1 MQLQLLPAFAA
12 LASAVAAVKV
22 NPLPAPQSISWGNSG
37 PKNVGWLEFRTNGKG
52 AGGDNARVLND
63 AWTRAYDTMRRLA
76 WTPAAIEKPIPEF
89 EPFPTPGSDSH
100 SKRTETPWLS
110 SIHVQIND
118 WEADLQHAVDES
130 YTLKIEASSPT
141 VEITAKT
148 VWGAIHAFTT
158 FQQIVIS
165 NGQDGLI
172 VEQPVT
178 IKDHPNFPYRGVM
191 LDTARNF
198 ISPEKMKEQ
207 MNGMALAKLNVLH
220 WHITDNQAWP
230 IEIKAYPQMTK
241 DAYSP
246 RERYSVDT
254 VAEIIAYARARAIR
268 VIPEID
274 MPGHS
279 ASGWLQIDKN
289 IITCENSWWSNDNW
303 PLHTAVQPNPG
314 QLDVLNPD
322 TYDHVR
328 KVYSELSKRFTDD
341 FFHVGGD
348 ELQTNCF
355 NFSKTIRDWFEEDD
369 SRTYSDLNQYWLDHA
384 LPIFTSKNVTGGK
397 NRRLIMWEDVL
408 LSPNSPAHDVPK
420 DVILQ
425 AWNEGPVHVQNIT
438 ARGHDVIVSSSEFF
452 YLDCGVGGY
461 VTNDARYNDQ
471 LNPDAETPNFN
482 YGGGGGSWC
491 APYKTW
497 QRIYSYDF
505 TANLTAEQEK
515 HVIGVTAP
523 LWSEQIDDS
532 VISSKLWPR
541 GAALGELAWSG
552 NKDPKTG
559 KKRLTQLTQRILN
572 FREYLLA
579 NGVGASPLVP
589 KYCTQHP
596 HHCDLWY
603 DQDAVDKDLRL

>member
-1 MQLQLLPAFAA
+1 MRCSLLPAIAA
-12 LASAVAAVKV
+12 LASAVGAVKV
-22 NPLPAPQSISWGNSG
+22 NPLPAPQSICWGKSG
-37 PKNVGWLEFRTNGKG
+37 PKNVGWLEYRTNGNG
-52 AGGDNARVLND
+52 AGGENAQLLND
-63 AWTRAYDTMRRLA
+63 AWNRAYDTMRRLA
-76 WTPAAIEKPIPEF
+76 WVPAAIEEPIPEF
-89 EPFPTPGSDSH
+89 EPFPTPGSDAH
-100 SKRTETPWLS
+100 SKRAETPWLS
-110 SIHVQIND
+110 SVHVQVED
-118 WEADLQHAVDES
+118 WTADLKHAVDES
-130 YTLKIEASSPT
+130 YTLRIEASSPT
-141 VEITAKT
+141 VEISAKT
-148 VWGAIHAFTT
+148 VWGALHAFTT

-165 NGQDGLI
+165 NGQDGLV

-178 IKDHPNFPYRGVM
+178 IKDKPNFPYRGVM
-191 LDTARNF
+191 IDSARNF
-198 ISPEKMKEQ
+198 ISPEKIKEQ

-230 IEIKAYPQMTK
+230 IEIQTFPEMTK

-246 RERYSVDT
+246 REKYSVDV
-254 VAEIIAYARARAIR
+254 VADLIAYARARAIR

-279 ASGWLQIDKN
+279 ASGWLQIDKDL
-289 IITCENSWWSNDNW
+289 ITCENSWWSNDDW
-303 PLHTAVQPNPG
+303 ALHTAVQPNPG

-322 TYDHVR
+322 TYDAVR
-328 KVYSELSKRFTDD
+328 KVYAELSKRFTDD

-369 SRTYSDLNQYWLDHA
+369 SRTYSDLNQHWLDHA
-384 LPIFTSKNVTGGK
+384 LPIFTSKNITAGK
-397 NRRLIMWEDVL
+397 DRRLIMWEDVL
-408 LSPNSPAHDVPK
+408 LSPNSPAIDLPK
-420 DVILQ
+420 DIILQ
-425 AWNEGPVHVQNIT
+425 AWNDGSNHVQNIT
-438 ARGHDVIVSSSEFF
+438 ARGHDVIVSSNEFF

-471 LNPDAETPNFN
+471 VNPDLETPNFN

-515 HVIGVTAP
+515 HVLGVTAP

-532 VISSKLWPR
+532 VISSRLWPR

-589 KYCTQHP
+589 KYCLQHP

-603 DQDAVDKDLRL
+603 DQDAVEKDLRL

>member
-1 MQLQLLPAFAA
+1 MRLQFLAALGA
-12 LASAVAAVKV
+12 LASAVEAVKV

-37 PKNVGWLEFRTNGKG
+37 PKNVGWLEYRTNGNG
-52 AGGDNARVLND
+52 AGGENVQLLNE
-63 AWTRAYDTMRRLA
+63 AWNRAYDTMRRLQ
-76 WTPAAIEKPIPEF
+76 WTPAAVEKPIPEF
-89 EPFPTPGSDSH
+89 DPFPTPGSDQH

-110 SIHVQIND
+110 DIHVQIED
-118 WEADLQHAVDES
+118 WTADLQHAADES

-141 VEITAKT
+141 VAITAKT

-178 IKDHPNFPYRGVM
+178 IKDHPNYPYRGVM
-191 LDTARNF
+191 IDSARNF
-198 ISPEKMKEQ
+198 ISPEKIKEQ

-230 IEIKAYPQMTK
+230 IQI
-241 DAYSP
+241 DAFPEMVQDSYST
-246 RERYSVDT
+246 RERYSPDT
-254 VAEIIAYARARAIR
+254 VADIIAYARARAIR

-279 ASGWLQIDKN
+279 AKGWLQIDEDL
-289 IITCENSWWSNDNW
+289 ITCENSWWSNDDW

-322 TYDHVR
+322 VYDAVR
-328 KVYSELSKRFTDD
+328 KVYAELSQRFSDD

-384 LPIFTSKNVTGGK
+384 LPIFTSKNVTAGK

-408 LSPNSPAHDVPK
+408 LSAASPAHDVPK

-425 AWNEGPVHVQNIT
+425 AWNLGTEHINNIT
-438 ARGHDVIVSSSEFF
+438 AAGHDVIVSSNEFF

-461 VTNDARYNDQ
+461 VTNDPRYNDQ
-471 LNPDAETPNFN
+471 TNPGEEGEFTFN
-482 YGGGGGSWC
+482 YGGPGGSWC

-532 VISSKLWPR
+532 VISTRLWPR

-589 KYCTQHP
+589 KFCLQNP
-596 HHCDLWY
+596 HHCDLYY
-603 DQDAVDKDLRL
+603 DQDAVE